1 MKQLN
6 LKLVHSENKKI
17 KDIDYLLILENI
29 HNHIYA
35 NDGLSANESLDLIIN
50 ILFIKY
56 YDEVKNQK
64 HFYITSEE
72 YIELLNGKKGNNFI
86 TRFEN
91 LRIQTYNHF
100 KDLFTE
106 DRKFNIKSSTLS
118 YIVKNLEK
126 LEITKTYDLFGKAFL
141 KYLSSTQRN
150 SRGQFFTPDEI
161 INFCIN
167 ILKPTSDQKILDPAC
182 GSGSFLISVQNY
194 FVKKKIK
201 SKNNIFGIEINS
213 AAAKI
218 AKLNMILLGLDHN
231 NITASDSLKDLS
243 LLEKE
248 LRTKKNL
255 KPKNYFDLIITNPP
269 FGTTGKIFDKS
280 ILKNFKLACKW
291 NKHNNSYL
299 NSEKL
304 LPHQVPEILFIERCI
319 DLLKPNGKMA
329 IILPNG
335 NLENPSLKYLRHF
348 INYTCDILSVIKLPQ
363 DTFVHSGTGVK
374 TSILFL
380 KKKDFTNQSLENSND
395 IFFSEIKK
403 IGFTANKSGKKI
415 YKKDKLGNTLKDESG
430 NFVVDEDCS
439 EVLSDYHKYLK
450 NKKINNEASFIIN
463 KKSFSYSRFNYE
475 FYNPKFK
482 QIYLNFNDKN
492 SFMLK
497 DLVNVVKNKSNKLLT
512 SNISVSYVELSDVI
526 SDYSEIQKSENLKVY
541 QLPSRASYE
550 INKGD
555 IITSVSGNAI
565 GTKKHASAIVTE
577 KFSGSICS
585 NGFRVFN
592 EFSKKIDKYYLL
604 YYLKT
609 NLFLDQIYRLRTG
622 SAIPTIQDDD
632 LMNVMIKIPSKKK
645 MIEISNIIKK
655 GFRDRELFKLNLKK
669 IDL

>member
-6 LKLVHSENKKI
+6 LKIIHSDNKKI
-17 KDIDYLLILENI
+17 KETDYLLVLENI

-35 NDGLSANESLDLIIN
+35 NDALSANESLDLVIN
-50 ILFIKY
+50 ILFIKS
-56 YDEVKNQK
+56 YDELKNLK

-72 YIELLNGKKGNNFI
+72 HIELLNGRKNNNFI

-91 LRIQTYNHF
+91 LRIQTFKHF
-100 KDLFTE
+100 E
-106 DRKFNIKSSTLS
+106 DVFNENKKFNIKDSTLA
-118 YIVKNLEK
+118 YIIKNLEK
-126 LEITKTYDLFGKAFL
+126 LEILNTYDLFGKAFL

-167 ILKPTSDQKILDPAC
+167 VLKPTSDQKILDPAC

-194 FVKKKIK
+194 FVKQNFK
-201 SKNNIFGIEINS
+201 SRNNIFGIEINS

-218 AKLNMILLGLDHN
+218 AKLNMILLGLNQN
-231 NITASDSLKDLS
+231 NITISDSLKDLS
-243 LLEKE
+243 LLEKD
-248 LRTKKNL
+248 LKQKKDIKL
-255 KPKNYFDLIITNPP
+255 KNYFDLIITNPP
-269 FGTTGKIFDKS
+269 FGTTGKISDKF

-319 DLLKPNGKMA
+319 ELLKPSGKMA

-335 NLENPSLKYLRHF
+335 NLENPTLKYLRHF
-348 INYTCDILSVIKLPQ
+348 INYSCDIISIIKLPQ

-380 KKKDFTNQSLENSND
+380 EKKDFTNQGLENSND
-395 IFFSEIKK
+395 VFFSEIKK

-415 YKKDKLGNTLKDESG
+415 YKKDKLGNTLKDDNGKS
-430 NFVVDEDCS
+430 VIDEDCS
-439 EVLSDYHKYLK
+439 EVLLDYGKYLK
-450 NKKINNEASFIIN
+450 NKKINNKSSFIVS
-463 KKSFSYSRFNYE
+463 KKLFSYSRFNYE

-492 SFMLK
+492 SFLLK
-497 DLVNVVKNKSNKLLT
+497 DLVNVEKNKSDKLLT
-512 SNISVSYVELSDVI
+512 SNLSVSYVELSDVI
-526 SDYSEIQKSENLKVY
+526 SDYSEIQKSEVLKVY

-550 INKGD
+550 IKKGD
-555 IITSVSGNAI
+555 ILTSVSGNAI

-622 SAIPTIQDDD
+622 SAIPTIQDED
-632 LMNVMIKIPSKKK
+632 LLNVLIKIPSEKK
-645 MIEISNIIKK
+645 MREISNIIGK
-655 GFRDRELFKLNLKK
+655 GFKEREMFKQNLQK
-669 IDL
+669 IKI